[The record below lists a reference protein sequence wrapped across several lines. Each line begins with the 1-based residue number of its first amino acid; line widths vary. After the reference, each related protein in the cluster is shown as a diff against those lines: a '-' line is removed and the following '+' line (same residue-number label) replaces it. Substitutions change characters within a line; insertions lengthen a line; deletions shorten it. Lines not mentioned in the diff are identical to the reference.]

1 MTDGILPSQTEP
13 GGPLLKT
20 PDHVSPEL
28 KFFSS
33 FNPAS
38 VAPTFRDILRYLFR
52 TSAPDTVKYTESGH
66 SAIDIR
72 VMDDQE
78 PDHAPGARPVIL
90 INRGDYTLGNVAISD
105 NAAEFGLSPQGQQDR
120 TTFMT
125 FARGAA
131 NIRIM
136 TWNFGTCELLGKLTM
151 QYLVAS
157 KPYICNSQGFKDV
170 GPVAVS
176 RPLRDKDDKD
186 KWIIDIQLPWS
197 LEMHWKV
204 QNIGPRL
211 RGILSSLEETQS

>member
-1 MTDGILPSQTEP
+1 MNDGIFPAQLEP
-13 GGPLLKT
+13 GGPLVKT
-20 PDHVSPEL
+20 PDLISPEL
-28 KFFSS
+28 KFFTS

-38 VAPTFRDILRYLFR
+38 VAPALREILRYLFR
-52 TSAPDTVKYTESGH
+52 TSAPDTVKYVENGH

-72 VMDDQE
+72 VSDDQE

-90 INRGDYTLGNVAISD
+90 ISRGDYGIGDVGISD
-105 NAAEFGLSPQGQQDR
+105 NAAEFGLSPHGQQDR

-136 TWNFGTCELLGKLTM
+136 TWNFGTCELIGKLVM

-157 KPYICNSQGFKDV
+157 KPYVCNSQGFKSL

-186 KWIIDIQLPWS
+186 KWIIDVQVPWS

-204 QNIGPRL
+204 RNIGPEL
-211 RGILSSLEETQS
+211 RGILSHLEETQS